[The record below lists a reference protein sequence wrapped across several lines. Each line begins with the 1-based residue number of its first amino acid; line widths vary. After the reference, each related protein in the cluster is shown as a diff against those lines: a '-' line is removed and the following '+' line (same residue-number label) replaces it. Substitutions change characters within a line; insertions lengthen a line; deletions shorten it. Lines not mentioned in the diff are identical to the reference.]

1 MNSLLQFGPICYAII
16 LFFYTFLKQN
26 ILLLN
31 YERSFFYQNYLL
43 VYTQIIIGKDIIF
56 SEERMKN

>member
-16 LFFYTFLKQN
+16 LFYTFLKQN

-31 YERSFFYQNYLL
+31 YERSFFYQDYLL

-56 SEERMKN
+56 SQERMKN